1 MQQHIDPPCS
11 KLDPY
16 IIFSI
21 IFPGVI
27 TDNLVYGAR
36 EGWLYLFQVFT
47 CRIFYNYSE
56 DVQKKGFT
64 IIVDAR
70 SEKWTN
76 FKSIL
81 QVIKVG

>member
-1 MQQHIDPPCS
+1 MSEAESVKVVFVQ
-11 KLDPY
+11 
-16 IIFSI
+16 IFKS
-21 IFPGVI
+21 
-27 TDNLVYGAR
+27 
-36 EGWLYLFQVFT
+36 
-47 CRIFYNYSE
+47 RIFLLIHSE

-81 QVIKVG
+81 QVIKV

>member
-1 MQQHIDPPCS
+1 MSSVVTKGCI
-11 KLDPY
+11 L
-16 IIFSI
+16 IFMLKTR
-21 IFPGVI
+21 FF
-27 TDNLVYGAR
+27 N
-36 EGWLYLFQVFT
+36 
-47 CRIFYNYSE
+47 CSE

-81 QVIKVG
+81 QVIKVSGK